1 MGRFKNIVLDWASD
15 GGRVAFA
22 HLLAPET
29 RSQEIK
35 TTSSL
40 QYGVEKW
47 TDWNT
52 KKAVLEGYE
61 SHWLVYRLFTAR
73 ADAQVSIPIYAKDIS
88 TKDVVS
94 DTHPVAKMLG
104 NPNPKISMDE
114 LKFRIELFLCV
125 AGDGYWYINEVGDS
139 IRLDP
144 LRSDRVSIKAYRD
157 KLVYFYTLPGE
168 KPVPFD
174 EEEIVHF
181 KNYSPSNDLFG
192 MPVLRANAK
201 LVDTGNAYTDFN
213 YNAMKNGMWPSGV
226 LATEKLETEQYNR
239 LMKQI
244 KETKEGPANARR
256 LLVIEDGKSWTPTT
270 PTPAEMDF
278 MGGTTLTNQELCTGS
293 GVFAESIGLI
303 PAKFENM
310 RASEVA
316 TYNSTYIPAM
326 RKFIATLNIQLAPHF
341 DGIYFE
347 ADLSGTPPM
356 VDKRKANADE
366 SKKYFDMGISTR
378 AINERLGLG
387 FDEADCPD
395 VGVLP
400 VALLPVGTT
409 RETERSTATELM
421 RLPRNERARI
431 LELSARSAES
441 DALYRSVDRK
451 RQGWERGVADKISSL
466 FTVESSAVVKAVTNG
481 RKDTDA
487 AIESQRG
494 AWIKTL
500 TAVYRAVIEDF
511 GQETYDELTPRTKSF
526 SDVEDMIDS
535 LHDSREYDPW
545 DDEIKKYVNTHVAVE
560 IDYIQETT
568 KKKIRAIV
576 LEGIKDGSSN
586 VQIAKSIRGVYNG
599 WEAGTEV
606 YRAMMIARTEV
617 HQASGTAMHNGAKQS
632 GVAKEKAWSNAGD
645 NRVRD
650 AHLDNGAQNFIPF
663 DDVFQD
669 GADYAGDGTDDVNCR
684 CAMLYRSGR

>member
-15 GGRVAFA
+15 GPRVAFA

-29 RSQEIK
+29 RSQEIR
-35 TTSSL
+35 TTPSI

-61 SHWLVYRLFTAR
+61 SHWLVYRLTSFR
-73 ADAQVSIPIYAKDIS
+73 ANAVRSAILVAKDIN
-88 TKDVVS
+88 TGDPVP
-94 DTHPVAKMLG
+94 DTHPAAKMIA
-104 NPNPKISMDE
+104 NPNPRISMNE
-114 LKFRIELFLCV
+114 LEFRAELFLCM
-125 AGDGYWYINEVGDS
+125 AGDAYWYVNKVGDS

-157 KLVYFYTLPGE
+157 KRVYFYTLPGE
-168 KPVPFD
+168 TPVPFD
-174 EEEIVHF
+174 EEEIVHI
-181 KNYSPSNDLFG
+181 KNYSPSDDLFG
-192 MPVLRANAK
+192 MPVLRANAR

-244 KETKEGPANARR
+244 KDTKEGPANARR

-270 PTPAEMDF
+270 PTPQDMDF
-278 MGGTTLTNQELCTGS
+278 MGGTNLTNQELCAGF
-293 GVFAESIGLI
+293 GVSSEAIGLV
-303 PAKFENM
+303 PAKYENA
-310 RASEVA
+310 RAMKRAAWED
-316 TYNSTYIPAM
+316 TIIPELNLLKGA
-326 RKFIATLNIQLAPHF
+326 LNIQLANRHF
-341 DGIYFE
+341 DGIYFDY
-347 ADLSGTPPM
+347 DLSNSLPM
-356 VDKRKANADE
+356 VEARRENAE
-366 SKKYFDMGISTR
+366 EGKKYFDMGISTK
-378 AINERLGLG
+378 AINELLGFG

-395 VGVLP
+395 EGYISVK
-400 VALLPVGTT
+400 LLPVGTT
-409 RETERSTATELM
+409 RETDGERHIRATDSV
-421 RLPRNERARI
+421 R
-431 LELSARSAES
+431 
-441 DALYRSVDRK
+441 DAAYRSVDRK

-481 RKDTDA
+481 RKDTDS

-511 GQETYDELTPRTKSF
+511 GQETYDELTKRTIS
-526 SDVEDMIDS
+526 VLE
-535 LHDSREYDPW
+535 SRDYDPW
-545 DDEIKKYVNTHVAVE
+545 DDEIQKYVNAQVASQ

>member
-1 MGRFKNIVLDWASD
+1 MGRFKNIVLDWASV
-15 GGRVAFA
+15 GPRVAFA

-29 RSQEIK
+29 RSQEIR
-35 TTSSL
+35 TTPAM

-61 SHWLVYRLFTAR
+61 SHWLVYRLTSFR
-73 ADAQVSIPIYAKDIS
+73 ANAVRSAILVAKDIN
-88 TKDVVS
+88 TGDPVP
-94 DTHPVAKMLG
+94 DTHPAAKMIA
-104 NPNPKISMDE
+104 NPNPRISMNE
-114 LKFRIELFLCV
+114 LEFRAELFLCM
-125 AGDGYWYINEVGDS
+125 AGDAYWYVNKVGDS

-157 KLVYFYTLPGE
+157 KRVYFYTLPGE
-168 KPVPFD
+168 TPVPFD
-174 EEEIVHF
+174 EEEIVHI
-181 KNYSPSNDLFG
+181 KNYSPSDDLFG
-192 MPVLRANAK
+192 MPVLRANAR

-226 LATEKLETEQYNR
+226 LATEKLETAQYER

-270 PTPAEMDF
+270 PTPQDMDF
-278 MGGTTLTNQELCTGS
+278 MGGTNLTNQELCAGF
-293 GVFAESIGLI
+293 GVSSEAIGLV
-303 PAKFENM
+303 PAKYENA
-310 RASEVA
+310 RAMKRAAWED
-316 TYNSTYIPAM
+316 TIIPELNLLKGA
-326 RKFIATLNIQLAPHF
+326 LNIQLANRHF
-341 DGIYFE
+341 DGIYFDY
-347 ADLSGTPPM
+347 DLSQSLPM
-356 VDKRKANADE
+356 VEARRENAE
-366 SKKYFDMGISTR
+366 EGKKYFDMGISTK
-378 AINERLGLG
+378 AINELLGFG

-400 VALLPVGTT
+400 VALLPVGAT
-409 RETERSTATELM
+409 RATERSTATELM

-511 GQETYDELTPRTKSF
+511 GQETYDELTKRTIGGM
-526 SDVEDMIDS
+526 E
-535 LHDSREYDPW
+535 SREYDPW
-545 DDEIKKYVNTHVAVE
+545 DDEIKKYVNAQVASQ

-599 WEAGTEV
+599 WEAGTDV

-632 GVAKEKAWSNAGD
+632 GVAKEKAWSDAGD

-650 AHLDNGAQNFIPF
+650 AHVANSGEGFIPF
-663 DDVFQD
+663 DGVFQD

>member
-15 GGRVAFA
+15 GPRVAFA

-157 KLVYFYTLPGE
+157 KRVYFYTLPGE
-168 KPVPFD
+168 TPVPFD
-174 EEEIVHF
+174 EEEIVHI
-181 KNYSPSNDLFG
+181 KNYSPSDDLFG
-192 MPVLRANAK
+192 MPVLRANAR

-226 LATEKLETEQYNR
+226 LATEKLETAQYER

-270 PTPAEMDF
+270 PTPQDMDF
-278 MGGTTLTNQELCTGS
+278 MGGTNLTNQELCAGF
-293 GVFAESIGLI
+293 GVSSEAIGLV
-303 PAKFENM
+303 PAKYENA
-310 RASEVA
+310 RAMKRAAWED
-316 TYNSTYIPAM
+316 TIIPELNLLKGA
-326 RKFIATLNIQLAPHF
+326 LNIQLANRHF
-341 DGIYFE
+341 DGIYFDY
-347 ADLSGTPPM
+347 DLSQSLPM
-356 VDKRKANADE
+356 VEARRENAE
-366 SKKYFDMGISTR
+366 EGKKYFDMGISTK
-378 AINERLGLG
+378 AINELLGFG

-400 VALLPVGTT
+400 VALLPVGAT
-409 RETERSTATELM
+409 RATERSTATELM
-421 RLPRNERARI
+421 RMPRNERARI

-511 GQETYDELTPRTKSF
+511 GQETYDELTKRTIGGM
-526 SDVEDMIDS
+526 E
-535 LHDSREYDPW
+535 SREYDPW
-545 DDEIKKYVNTHVAVE
+545 DDEIKKYVNAQVASQ

-599 WEAGTEV
+599 WEAGTDV

-632 GVAKEKAWSNAGD
+632 GVAKEKAWSDAGD

-650 AHLDNGAQNFIPF
+650 AHVANSGEGFIPF
-663 DDVFQD
+663 DGVFQD

>member
-1 MGRFKNIVLDWASD
+1 MGRFKNIVLDWASV
-15 GGRVAFA
+15 GPRVAFA

-29 RSQEIK
+29 RSQEIR
-35 TTSSL
+35 TTPAM

-61 SHWLVYRLFTAR
+61 SHWLVYRLTSFR
-73 ADAQVSIPIYAKDIS
+73 ANAVRSAILVAKDIN
-88 TKDVVS
+88 TGDPVP
-94 DTHPVAKMLG
+94 DTHPAAKMIA
-104 NPNPKISMDE
+104 NPNPRISMNE
-114 LKFRIELFLCV
+114 LEFRAELFLCM
-125 AGDGYWYINEVGDS
+125 AGDAYWYVNKVGDS

-157 KLVYFYTLPGE
+157 KRVYFYTLPGE
-168 KPVPFD
+168 TPVPFD
-174 EEEIVHF
+174 EEEIVHI
-181 KNYSPSNDLFG
+181 KNYSPSDDLFG
-192 MPVLRANAK
+192 MPVLRANAR

-226 LATEKLETEQYNR
+226 LATEKLETAQYER

-270 PTPAEMDF
+270 PTPQDMDF
-278 MGGTTLTNQELCTGS
+278 MGGTNLTNQELCAGF
-293 GVFAESIGLI
+293 GVSSEAIGLV
-303 PAKFENM
+303 PAKYENA
-310 RASEVA
+310 RAMKRAAWED
-316 TYNSTYIPAM
+316 TIIPELNLLKGA
-326 RKFIATLNIQLAPHF
+326 LNIQLANRHF
-341 DGIYFE
+341 DGIYFDY
-347 ADLSGTPPM
+347 DLSQSLPM
-356 VDKRKANADE
+356 VEARRENAE
-366 SKKYFDMGISTR
+366 EGKKYFDMGISTK
-378 AINERLGLG
+378 AINELLGFG

-400 VALLPVGTT
+400 VALLPVGAT
-409 RETERSTATELM
+409 RATERSTATELM
-421 RLPRNERARI
+421 RMPRNERARI

-511 GQETYDELTPRTKSF
+511 GQETYDELTKRTIGGM
-526 SDVEDMIDS
+526 E
-535 LHDSREYDPW
+535 SREYDPW
-545 DDEIKKYVNTHVAVE
+545 DDEIKKYVNAQVASQ

-599 WEAGTEV
+599 WEAGTDV

-632 GVAKEKAWSNAGD
+632 GVAKEKAWSDAGD

-650 AHLDNGAQNFIPF
+650 AHVANSGEGFIAF

-669 GADYAGDGTDDVNCR
+669 GAQFAGDGTDDVNCR